1 MSHNFSRTER
11 LSRNS
16 DFLRIKNHGIS
27 FKYKPFWVQ
36 LHSGEG
42 LNRKLGVIA
51 TKRLGNAVRRNKAKR
66 LIRELYRRSKDML
79 PESCQIVVIPK
90 KPIFETDFT
99 YLESCFK
106 QTLVQSANRL

>member
-11 LSRNS
+11 LSQNT

-36 LHSGEG
+36 LQSGEG